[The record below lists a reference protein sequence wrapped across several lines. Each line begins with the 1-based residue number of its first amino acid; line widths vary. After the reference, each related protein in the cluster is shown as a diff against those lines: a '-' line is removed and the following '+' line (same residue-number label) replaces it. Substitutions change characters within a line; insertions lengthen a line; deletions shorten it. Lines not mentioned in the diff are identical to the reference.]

1 MDPAGRQPAMGPCSG
16 DPHLGRAS
24 WLLGLTSLLLSVC
37 STGTQGSAAH
47 GSGVE
52 DSGNPVSLKRMQ
64 GASVLFQVL
73 RNPDLP
79 AGVKLEKMTWGIL
92 SGAKYTAVLRV
103 TAGARTPEWVN
114 FQDKFQ
120 KRVHVFNMTT
130 LRMNN
135 LTLEDTGLYRAQGSY
150 TRGIMYDRDFHL
162 TVYEPLS
169 LPQIWAKDRFITPG
183 WCNVTVKC
191 DTSGTREDMTLS
203 WESRGLPR
211 ELEQRGTPGP
221 APNPWTLALSLPLS
235 QPSISLNCVLS
246 NQEHRKT
253 VTLDLGDIC
262 DHGECILQRGGAPG
276 AQAAL
281 GEGSPVS
288 PHVYGTTLH
297 LVTPS
302 RVWQARP
309 PASALGCCCWSPLP
323 PPSPLLVQAAPSRDL
338 CPPSPIISCVQGGF
352 QEGSWGMSS
361 VCATRRGM
369 SQRLL
374 QD

>member
-16 DPHLGRAS
+16 DPHLGRTS

-79 AGVKLEKMTWGIL
+79 AGVQLEKMTWGIL

-103 TAGARTPEWVN
+103 SAGARTPEWVN

-120 KRVHVFNMTT
+120 KRVHVLNMTT

-211 ELEQRGTPGP
+211 DLEQRGTPGP

-262 DHGECILQRGGAPG
+262 GHDPQGQADASQLPSILGTVVVLLLILGAGLFLWRTRVKKSLEPGRGARSQEEHRDPNGGIHYAELN
-276 AQAAL
+276 QQ
-281 GEGSPVS
+281 GS
-288 PHVYGTTLH
+288 GD
-297 LVTPS
+297 
-302 RVWQARP
+302 
-309 PASALGCCCWSPLP
+309 
-323 PPSPLLVQAAPSRDL
+323 SRDKGRGAARL
-338 CPPSPIISCVQGGF
+338 
-352 QEGSWGMSS
+352 EGDKPLTTVYSE
-361 VCATRRGM
+361 VRRAGVALM
-369 SQRLL
+369 RI
-374 QD
+374 